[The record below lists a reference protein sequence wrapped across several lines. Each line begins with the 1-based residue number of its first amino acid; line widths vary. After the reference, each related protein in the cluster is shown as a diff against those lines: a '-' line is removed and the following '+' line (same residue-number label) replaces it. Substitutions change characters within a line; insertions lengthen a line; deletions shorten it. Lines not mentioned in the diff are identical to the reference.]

1 MKDKIRIAG
10 FWNNI
15 FRSFIGFRKLNLV
28 VIEKEKVF
36 LFTSIDR
43 AINHFQKNRCKK
55 AIPELEKLRIKI
67 EKEKK
72 KWIVRVT
79 EENDIIEYSCF
90 EELSE
95 LINNTRDT
103 KFRPVK
109 NNESIFNVQIQN

>member
-1 MKDKIRIAG
+1 MKDKIKIAG

-15 FRSFIGFRKLNLV
+15 FRSFIKLRKLNLA

-43 AINHFQKNRCKK
+43 AIYHFQKSRCKK

-79 EENDIIEYSCF
+79 EENYIIEYSCF

-95 LINNTRDT
+95 LIYNAGDT

-109 NNESIFNVQIQN
+109 NNESIYNIQTQN